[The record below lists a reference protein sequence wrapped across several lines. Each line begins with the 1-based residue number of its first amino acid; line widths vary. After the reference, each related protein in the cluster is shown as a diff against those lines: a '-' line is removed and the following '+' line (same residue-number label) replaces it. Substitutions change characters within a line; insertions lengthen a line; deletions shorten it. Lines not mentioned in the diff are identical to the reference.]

1 MGGESNFVGGFFDLL
16 LFLYHKHTLN
26 ICFTQKQQF
35 IPNWTSRTTA
45 MTTRR
50 TTSKPST
57 TTWTSS
63 TAIKTTTTRTIA
75 LMSQTT
81 TLTTPTTAW
90 TTNPSITTRT
100 TWTPKTTHKR
110 TQKPNLQ
117 SVKNM
122 VKGDTKLRD
131 MIDRLYD
138 Q

>member
-1 MGGESNFVGGFFDLL
+1 
-16 LFLYHKHTLN
+16 
-26 ICFTQKQQF
+26 
-35 IPNWTSRTTA
+35 

-57 TTWTSS
+57 TTWTPSP
-63 TAIKTTTTRTIA
+63 AIKTTTTRTIS
-75 LMSQTT
+75 LMPQTT

-90 TTNPSITTRT
+90 TTHPSITTRAT
-100 TWTPKTTHKR
+100 RTPKTTQKR
-110 TQKPNLQ
+110 TQKSNPK
-117 SVKNM
+117 SIENM

>member
-1 MGGESNFVGGFFDLL
+1 
-16 LFLYHKHTLN
+16 
-26 ICFTQKQQF
+26 
-35 IPNWTSRTTA
+35 
-45 MTTRR
+45 MTPRR

-57 TTWTSS
+57 KTWTPS
-63 TAIKTTTTRTIA
+63 TAIKTTATRTIA

-90 TTNPSITTRT
+90 TTHPSITTRA

-110 TQKPNLQ
+110 TQKPIPK
-117 SVKNM
+117 SIENM

>member
-1 MGGESNFVGGFFDLL
+1 MGAEFNFVGGFFDLL
-16 LFLYHKHTLN
+16 LFLYHKHSLN
-26 ICFTQKQQF
+26 ICVTQKQQF

-45 MTTRR
+45 ITTRR
-50 TTSKPST
+50 TTSKSPT
-57 TTWTSS
+57 TTWTPS
-63 TAIKTTTTRTIA
+63 TATKTTATRTIA

-81 TLTTPTTAW
+81 TLTTPTTSW
-90 TTNPSITTRT
+90 TTHPSITTRA

-110 TQKPNLQ
+110 TQKQNPK
-117 SVKNM
+117 SIKNM